1 MEISGVLTAYHTFI
15 ESALSDPLFQHD
27 DLMLVLNRHSAHIE
41 MEIAGYSV
49 EGREIRLLK
58 LGTGRTK
65 VFLWSQMHGDE
76 PTGTMALMDL
86 LNYLQHSAF
95 TATAEAILSRCS
107 LYILPMVNP
116 DGVERF
122 TRRNAQQI
130 DINRDY
136 KLGQTPEAKILKG
149 VQEAIKPDFG
159 FNLHDQSDLWGVKNT
174 QNPAALSFLAPPF
187 DQQYSL
193 NENRIQA
200 MQVIADVKDALTE
213 HLKDKM
219 GLFDDSF
226 EPRAFGDNFQK
237 RGTATILIEGGSII
251 ADQQRQQVRKMVFSA
266 ILVGL
271 QAIAAKHYLKNTVE
285 NYFSIPK
292 NSKSLF
298 HIMIKNI
305 DCSGTSSDIG
315 INQTKQVFIIDDIG
329 DLSTMS
335 AYKTY
340 EGNALEILG
349 DVIVDEPA
357 NFDLLDSG
365 QTILSFR
372 RGILQSKQ

>member
-1 MEISGVLTAYHTFI
+1 
-15 ESALSDPLFQHD
+15 
-27 DLMLVLNRHSAHIE
+27 MLVLNRHSVHLE

-58 LGTGRTK
+58 LGTGGTK

-86 LNYLQHSAF
+86 LNYLQQSAF
-95 TATAEAILSRCS
+95 TSTAEAILSECS
-107 LYILPMVNP
+107 LYILTMVNP

-136 KLGQTPEAKILKG
+136 RLGQTPEARILKA

-159 FNLHDQSDLWGVKNT
+159 FNLHDQSDLWGVKDT
-174 QNPAALSFLAPPF
+174 QNPAALSFLVPPF
-187 DQQYSL
+187 DKQYSL
-193 NENRIQA
+193 NENRVQA

-213 HLKDKM
+213 HLKDRM

-251 ADQQRQQVRKMVFSA
+251 ADQQRQQVRKMVFSS
-266 ILVGL
+266 ILAGL
-271 QAIAAKHYLKNTVE
+271 QTIATKHYLKNTVE

-298 HIMIKNI
+298 HIMIKDM
-305 DCSGTSSDIG
+305 DCSGTFSDIG
-315 INQTKQVFIIDDIG
+315 INQTKQVFIIEDIG

-340 EGNALEILG
+340 EGNALGIVG
-349 DVIVDEPA
+349 DVTVNEPA
-357 NFDLLDSG
+357 NFDLLDGG